1 MKFGDNILKYKD
13 ELFDDLD
20 KLISLESVDGAKP
33 DECKKA
39 LEFIL
44 ARARDFGLEG
54 ELVTGQ
60 SAHVQLGSGGKLC
73 GVLSHLDVVPAGNN
87 WSVNPYALTEQNG
100 RLYGRGIADDK
111 GRIWKAT
118 LRLSRCPTSPLPP
131 TANTEFALRKRV

>member
-13 ELFDDLD
+13 ELFEDLGR
-20 KLISLESVDGAKP
+20 LISLESVDGAKP

-44 ARARDFGLEG
+44 ERAKDFGLEG
-54 ELVTGQ
+54 ELVTEQ
-60 SAHVQLGSGGKLC
+60 SAHVQLGNGGKLC

-87 WSVNPYALTEQNG
+87 WSVNPYALTEKNG

-111 GRIWKAT
+111 GAALVNLYC
-118 LRLSRCPTSPLPP
+118 LR
-131 TANTEFALRKRV
+131 ALK